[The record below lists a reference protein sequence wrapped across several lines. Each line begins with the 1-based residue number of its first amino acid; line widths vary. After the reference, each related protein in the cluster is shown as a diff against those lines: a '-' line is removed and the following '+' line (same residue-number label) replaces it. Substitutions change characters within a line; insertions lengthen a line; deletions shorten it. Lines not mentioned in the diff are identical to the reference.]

1 MISSAVNGTKATNG
15 TDSATKPATN
25 GTSSC
30 RDGNDYLKIL
40 NRERDYLLAV
50 AEKLENEI
58 EELLKADVSEEV
70 IGYLRSAAGKARL
83 LSTQKMVQFEGLC
96 HKNVK
101 PPPND
106 TCPTKLQDLQG
117 FWDMVMLQV
126 EDIHQL
132 FAEIDTMRANSWK
145 VEPITQSSSLT
156 ASSTTAVTNNN
167 NTGSCMKSTPA
178 NKRAPTSRQ
187 TPSTPSPAAL
197 MAAQKREEQRK
208 QLAELKKQFRMQ
220 QISAKT
226 PDKETNDDIV
236 IIKH

>member
-15 TDSATKPATN
+15 TDSIPKPATN

-50 AEKLENEI
+50 AEKLEKEI

-96 HKNVK
+96 HKNVQ

-145 VEPITQSSSLT
+145 VEPSSSLST
-156 ASSTTAVTNNN
+156 AAITNN
-167 NTGSCMKSTPA
+167 NTGSTVKSTPA
-178 NKRAPTSRQ
+178 GKRGKPTV
-187 TPSTPSPAAL
+187 STPSPAAL
-197 MAAQKREEQRK
+197 LAAQKREEQRK
-208 QLAELKKQFRMQ
+208 QLAELKKQFKMQ